1 MRALLCSL
9 VAFALILCGSC
20 TSQAPVEP
28 SPSEATLG
36 EKVAINGEMYRRVV
50 AKPTTT
56 QDDAVITISIPVS
69 TSGGNIIIAD
79 EITIAGKTY
88 TANCGGSSSST
99 PDDVGNTFSTA
110 TNLTVPVPTSP
121 DNGSFW
127 RSSMYRLTAGDV
139 DVFRLRVTGSRTI
152 DIAVVSGPA
161 ESTTDTRGQLLTSSG
176 RMLAENDDT
185 DGFGLNFFLFGRVAP
200 GTYYVKVQGA
210 TSSTAGTYDLVVGT
224 WTVAAGKP
232 VVSASQRQDRMA
244 QLRVRGRTTTGR
256 VSRVS
261 AARVTLTI
269 TAPVR

>member
-36 EKVAINGEMYRRVV
+36 EEVAINGERYRRVV

-88 TANCGGSSSST
+88 TANCGGSSESGT

-110 TNLTVPVPTSP
+110 TNLTVPVPTSQ
-121 DNGSFW
+121 DEGAFW
-127 RSSMYRLTAGDV
+127 RSSLYRLTGGDV

-152 DIAVVSGPA
+152 SLAVVSGPA
-161 ESTTDTRGQLLTSSG
+161 ESTTDTRGQLLSSSG
-176 RMLAENDDT
+176 RVLAENDDT
-185 DGFGLNFFLFGRVAP
+185 EGFGLNFFLWSRVDP

-210 TSSTAGTYDLVVGT
+210 SSRVAGTYDLVVGT
-224 WTVAAGKP
+224 WMVAAGKP
-232 VVSASQRQDRMA
+232 VASRELELRQRLD
-244 QLRVRGRTTTGR
+244 
-256 VSRVS
+256 
-261 AARVTLTI
+261 
-269 TAPVR
+269 